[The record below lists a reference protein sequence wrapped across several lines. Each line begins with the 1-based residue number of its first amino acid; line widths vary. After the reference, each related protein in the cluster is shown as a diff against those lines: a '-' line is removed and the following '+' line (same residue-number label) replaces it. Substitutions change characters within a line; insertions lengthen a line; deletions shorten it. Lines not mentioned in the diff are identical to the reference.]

1 MQWPNH
7 PILNAFQKEKDIDVD
22 VESWADERL
31 TPGRTSIVGTLELRR
46 IASIEPA
53 RLVRVWLPAGYQKS
67 TQSYPVLYMLD
78 GQNVFD
84 RATSAIG
91 EEWGVDETLAQLIES
106 NTIKPMIV
114 VAIDNSSKR
123 VDEYT
128 SISDGESNRKR
139 GGNAEPFAKWI
150 AEKLKPQIDREYR
163 TQANRDS
170 TWIGGSSLGGKEGT
184 TENAARG
191 NVERFERLQKTF
203 TTIVQKQN
211 SNLIVGGRLFPEA
224 KHNESAWRERFAEAI
239 QFIAK

>member
-1 MQWPNH
+1 MRY
-7 PILNAFQKEKDIDVD
+7 FQFF
-22 VESWADERL
+22 AA
-31 TPGRTSIVGTLELRR
+31 TLFATLASSLFAQTTELRF
-46 IASIEPA
+46 AVNTSQPVAQEDT
-53 RLVRVWLPAGYQKS
+53 LYLAGNVATLGNWNPSGFSLTRKS
-67 TQSYPVLYMLD
+67 
-78 GQNVFD
+78 N
-84 RATSAIG
+84 TSFEGIVKLEIG
-91 EEWGVDETLAQLIES
+91 EVI
-106 NTIKPMIV
+106 
-114 VAIDNSSKR
+114 
-123 VDEYT
+123 EYT

-224 KHNESAWRERFAEAI
+224 KHNESAWRERYEFSAI
-239 QFIAK
+239 NAHKSGGA